1 MPLFLS
7 KTVFEDAK
15 LGVWRIEEEE
25 EYFSKA
31 LKLSQPE
38 HSLVVEMKGRR
49 KEEWLSSRHL
59 IHLMSK
65 RDIRAEILKDSFG
78 KPYIPNSDHHISF
91 SHSHGMS
98 AAIASMKLVGI
109 DIQFIVPKITRIAPR
124 FMNLAETKRMLDMH
138 SLKHVEVMHIIWG
151 AKESLFK
158 AYGKK
163 SVDFKK
169 HMNVVVDEWDHKS
182 ISFHGQF
189 SKADFEATFQ
199 LVAEKIENYILV
211 YAKQT

>member
-1 MPLFLS
+1 MPLFMS
-7 KTVFEDAK
+7 KTVFEDSK
-15 LGVWRIEEEE
+15 LGVWSIEEDEQ
-25 EYFSKA
+25 YFSNA
-31 LKLSQPE
+31 LQLSPHE
-38 HSLVVEMKGRR
+38 HLFVDEMKGRR

-59 IHLMSK
+59 IHLMSN
-65 RDIRAEILKDSFG
+65 RDQRAEILKDEFG
-78 KPYIPNSDHHISF
+78 KPYIHDSDHHISF

-98 AAIASMKLVGI
+98 AAIASLDLVGI
-109 DIQFIVPKITRIAPR
+109 DIQYIVPKITRIAPK
-124 FMNLAETKRMLDMH
+124 FMNESEKQRMAKMH
-138 SLKHVEVMHIIWG
+138 SSKHVELMHIIWG

-169 HMNVVVDEWDHKS
+169 HMNVVIHDWNHERL
-182 ISFHGQF
+182 SFHGQF
-189 SKADFEATFQ
+189 LKEDFKAPFQ